1 MALKQRHKA
10 DELVTNDTTLVRNC
24 NRDKENHKY
33 NSKKYQQPS
42 VTLPPLQY
50 AKWTLLKFKWG
61 TCVPPSPLRG
71 PRLTL
76 NLSRLKRSV
85 VETKT
90 FTAPLESVGF
100 NIVYL
105 KLESFNKARC
115 DKKSFCFIFNSKC
128 WHIPCA
134 AKSLPRSLYSLAI
147 NWGKIAR
154 NKLCVNVNLK

>member
-10 DELVTNDTTLVRNC
+10 DELVTNDTTLVWNC
-24 NRDKENHKY
+24 NSDKENHKY

-42 VTLPPLQY
+42 VTLPSLQY

-76 NLSRLKRSV
+76 NLLRLKRSV

-90 FTAPLESVGF
+90 FTAPLELVGF

-105 KLESFNKARC
+105 KLELKVLTKLGVIKSHSASFLIVSADTYLVPLNHYPGVY
-115 DKKSFCFIFNSKC
+115 I
-128 WHIPCA
+128 H
-134 AKSLPRSLYSLAI
+134 LL
-147 NWGKIAR
+147 
-154 NKLCVNVNLK
+154 

>member
-1 MALKQRHKA
+1 MALKQRHRA

-24 NRDKENHKY
+24 NSNKENHKY
-33 NSKKYQQPS
+33 NSRKYQQPS

-61 TCVPPSPLRG
+61 TWVPLSLLRG
-71 PRLTL
+71 PHLTL
-76 NLSRLKRSV
+76 NLLRLKRSV

-105 KLESFNKARC
+105 KLELKVLTKLGVIKSPSASFLIVSADTYLVQLNHYPGVY
-115 DKKSFCFIFNSKC
+115 I
-128 WHIPCA
+128 H
-134 AKSLPRSLYSLAI
+134 LL
-147 NWGKIAR
+147 
-154 NKLCVNVNLK
+154 